1 MTESGMSHNRY
12 EIVIRWSNED
22 NAFIAEIPELA
33 GCAADGATYS
43 EAIANIRTVSSEWFK
58 TAKELGRTL
67 PEPARLSDRLSTN
80 GIEWTKLAESSLEFW
95 LDEKENVYADLAKS
109 PARKMWLDYDDAVD
123 VLYVH
128 FEETPA
134 SDHSEMGDDGIIL
147 DYRDQ
152 NLVGLTILDAS
163 QR

>member
-33 GCAADGATYS
+33 GCAADGPTYS
-43 EAIANIRTVSSEWFK
+43 EAIANIRTVSGEWIK

-67 PEPARLSDRLSTN
+67 PEPTRLSDSLSTD

-95 LDEKENVYADLAKS
+95 IDEEEDVYADLAKAS
-109 PARKMWLDYDDAVD
+109 SRKLWLDYDGAAD
-123 VLYVH
+123 VLSVH
-128 FEETPA
+128 FEEPPT
-134 SDHSEMGDDGIIL
+134 SDHSKMGDDGIVL